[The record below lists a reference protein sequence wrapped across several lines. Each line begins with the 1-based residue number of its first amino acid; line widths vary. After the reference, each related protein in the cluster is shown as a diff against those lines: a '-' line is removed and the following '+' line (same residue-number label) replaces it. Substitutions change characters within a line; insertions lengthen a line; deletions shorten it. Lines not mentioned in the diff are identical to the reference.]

1 VKTAAHRI
9 LTTTV
14 VMMILFVGGAS
25 AQTEE
30 FLFHWPPSPIVDVNG
45 VVHPEAVFYEVWFQR
60 GADAEVLVGTTVV
73 TRFIV
78 QGEPDVSQRIRVR
91 AVDAEGRQ
99 SEMSSWSDPI
109 YFSYD
114 NGVPDLPGGPELAP
128 NYPNPFN
135 PETTISYAVP
145 QDIATGD
152 RVRLEIFAVNGQRVR
167 RFDVD
172 RSPGWHEVRW
182 DGRDDKGLGAA
193 TGMYVTMFA
202 VGDHVVTNKMT
213 MLK

>member
-1 VKTAAHRI
+1 MKTAAYRI

-30 FLFHWPPSPIVDVNG
+30 FLFHWPPSPIVDVDG

-60 GADAEVLVGTTVV
+60 GSDAEVLIGTTAV

-99 SEMSSWSDPI
+99 SEMSPWSDPI

-114 NGVPDLPGGPELAP
+114 NGIPDLPGGPELAP
-128 NYPNPFN
+128 NYPLVGNEFN
-135 PETTISYAVP
+135 VTRAGIHADGLLKNEEVY
-145 QDIATGD
+145 
-152 RVRLEIFAVNGQRVR
+152 NC
-167 RFDVD
+167 FDTEKLLNRPIKVAIT
-172 RSPGWHEVRW
+172 
-182 DGRDDKGLGAA
+182 DKSGAA
-193 TGMYVTMFA
+193 GVKHWIESRYEITIGKHDPRIINIKQIPYQFL
-202 VGDHVVTNKMT
+202 TNQ
-213 MLK
+213 